1 MFYFFVD
8 NGVRT
13 SWRFCLL
20 FSIIHCCPDTY
31 VRKNEDTWLF
41 IWCFSMTPFSANI
54 NVVFFFPSFL
64 SFFLLAFL
72 FLLLPLSLPPTV
84 FYLFLLMHCV
94 RIKDAFAFTPLVK
107 VVTMHTSPTD
117 YYPSPM
123 SFKCIYTSSFT
134 RSSTIHVR
142 SNHKNTF

>member
-1 MFYFFVD
+1 MNYPLLPRHLCQKERRHLV
-8 NGVRT
+8 VRLVFLHSLLT
-13 SWRFCLL
+13 SMLYSL
-20 FSIIHCCPDTY
+20 
-31 VRKNEDTWLF
+31 
-41 IWCFSMTPFSANI
+41 
-54 NVVFFFPSFL
+54 FPSFL
-64 SFFLLAFL
+64 SFFLLSFL

-94 RIKDAFAFTPLVK
+94 RIKDSFAFTPVVK
-107 VVTMHTSPTD
+107 VITMHASPTD

-123 SFKCIYTSSFT
+123 SFKRIYTSSFT